1 MNEAQDFFRSF
12 ANSLISGIHTSAIG
26 QIELYDAEKLMADV
40 KLLPDGDLITAVPVA
55 EIQTDR
61 YIIRTPY
68 KRGDYVLVSFCM
80 RDIDGILHGDSTTP
94 TDRMLDMNDAVV
106 VCGINLFTKPL
117 PKQVIDQNDGGKSTV
132 LNDGDLLIASKDMKD
147 RIVLP
152 EEGGIK
158 MYSDHD
164 NGVEIVAPMG
174 VTIRADN
181 PAGRGVRITGKLGG
195 ESW

>member
-1 MNEAQDFFRSF
+1 MKEPKQFFRDF

-26 QIELYDAEKLMADV
+26 QIEAYDAEKLMADV

-55 EIQTDR
+55 DLQTGR

-94 TDRMLDMNDAVV
+94 TDRMLDVNDAVV
-106 VCGINLFTKPL
+106 VCGINLFTRPL
-117 PKQVIDQNDGGKSTV
+117 PNQVVDTNDGDKVTPI
-132 LNDGDLLIASKDMKD
+132 NPGDLLIATKDMKD